1 MENSPA
7 QKIIYLKL
15 IGTAMFWG
23 GTFVFTRIA
32 AQTLGPFTGA
42 GLRYAMALVFLIPMA
57 YKQNRKV
64 FKIGLSKFPALFMSG
79 FAGVFAYNFFFFKG
93 LKTIPASRGALLA
106 ALSPT
111 FVLII
116 SSIIHNEKLSL
127 RKIIGIIISLFGVM
141 VVISRGQFIKL
152 LSSIETGDLF
162 MLGCP
167 ITWALYTLAGR
178 AALKHHTPL
187 QTTTWA
193 SISGLALLAL
203 FSITEPM
210 PTHISWPVWG
220 SLAYLGIMGTVVAF
234 VWYYDGIKAIGA
246 TRAAIF
252 NNLVPVFAV
261 IFSVFILQEK
271 VSWYTW
277 IGGLLVITGVLF
289 VNLNFSKK

>member
-1 MENSPA
+1 
-7 QKIIYLKL
+7 
-15 IGTAMFWG
+15 MFWG

-42 GLRYAMALVFLIPMA
+42 GLRYTVALLFLFPLA
-57 YKQNRKV
+57 YKQNRQIFNIG
-64 FKIGLSKFPALFMSG
+64 FKKFPALFLSG
-79 FAGVFAYNFFFFKG
+79 FTGVFAYNFFFFKG

-116 SSIIHNEKLSL
+116 SSIVYKEKISL
-127 RKIIGIIISLFGVM
+127 RKLIGIFISLLGVT
-141 VVISRGQFIKL
+141 VVISRGQFLRL

-167 ITWALYTLAGR
+167 ITWALYTLAGK

-193 SISGLALLAL
+193 SFSGLVLLAL
-203 FSITEPM
+203 FSFTEPI
-210 PTHISWPVWG
+210 PAYISPEVWG
-220 SLAYLGIMGTVVAF
+220 ALAYLGIMGTVVAF
-234 VWYYDGIKAIGA
+234 VWYYDGIRAIGA

-289 VNLNFSKK
+289 VNLPFNIKKSDR

>member
-1 MENSPA
+1 
-7 QKIIYLKL
+7 
-15 IGTAMFWG
+15 MFWG

-42 GLRYAMALVFLIPMA
+42 GLRYAMALVFLIPLA
-57 YKQNRKV
+57 YKQNRNALN
-64 FKIGLSKFPALFMSG
+64 IGLKKFPALFMSG

-111 FVLII
+111 FVMII
-116 SSIIHNEKLSL
+116 SSIVYKEKLSL
-127 RKIIGIIISLFGVM
+127 RKIIGIMISLFGV
-141 VVISRGQFIKL
+141 VIVISRGQFIKL

-193 SISGLALLAL
+193 SISGLVLLIL
-203 FSITEPM
+203 FSFTEPI
-210 PTHISWPVWG
+210 PVHISWQVWG
-220 SLAYLGIMGTVVAF
+220 SLAYLGIMGTVIAF
-234 VWYYDGIKAIGA
+234 VWYYDGIRAIGA

-289 VNLNFSKK
+289 VNLPFNKTNNHQSPTTKH

>member
-1 MENSPA
+1 
-7 QKIIYLKL
+7 
-15 IGTAMFWG
+15 MFWG

-32 AQTLGPFTGA
+32 AQSMGPFTGA
-42 GLRYAMALVFLIPMA
+42 GLRYALALFFLIPLA
-57 YKQNRKV
+57 YKQNRQV
-64 FKIGLSKFPALFMSG
+64 FKINLTHFPALFLSG

-111 FVLII
+111 FVLIL
-116 SSIIHNEKLSL
+116 SSFLYKEKLSL
-127 RKIIGIIISLFGVM
+127 RKIIGILISLFGVI
-141 VVISRGQFIKL
+141 VVISRGQFFKL
-152 LSSIETGDLF
+152 LSSIEMGDLF

-167 ITWALYTLAGR
+167 ITWAFYTLAGR

-193 SISGLALLAL
+193 SISGLALLAM
-203 FSITEPM
+203 FSFTEPIPAEIPM
-210 PTHISWPVWG
+210 NVWVA
-220 SLAYLGIMGTVVAF
+220 LAYLGIMGTVVAF
-234 VWYYDGIKAIGA
+234 VWYYDGIRAIGA
-246 TRAAIF
+246 THAAIF

-261 IFSVFILQEK
+261 VFSVFILKEK

-289 VNLNFSKK
+289 VNLPFSQKE